1 MEVFVNGNGPWAVDK
16 ALTILKRK
24 LSKEG
29 VLREWK
35 RHVSYEPPSA
45 RRKRKHAEA
54 ERRRAKERRRVQ
66 VAS

>member
-1 MEVFVNGNGPWAVDK
+1 VEVFVNGNGPRAIDQ
-16 ALTILKRK
+16 ALKVLKRK

-35 RHVSYEPPSA
+35 RHVSFEKPSD

-54 ERRRAKERRRVQ
+54 ERRRAKEQRRAR